1 MFLAR
6 FCTIV
11 AAETY
16 DCSCKLTEIV
26 QYKYVSMT
34 TYLKTRK
41 LKKSLRAKMNH
52 ANSYEEWHSYA
63 EQLDKMK
70 SKRVILRLSSRSI

>member
-1 MFLAR
+1 MFLTR
-6 FCTIV
+6 FWTV
-11 AAETY
+11 LASETY

-26 QYKYVSMT
+26 QYKYVSIS

-41 LKKSLRAKMNH
+41 RKQNLRDKMNH

-70 SKRVILRLSSRSI
+70 SKSYM

>member
-6 FCTIV
+6 FWTVV

-26 QYKYVSMT
+26 QYKYVSIS

-41 LKKSLRAKMNH
+41 IKKSLPAKMNH
-52 ANSYEEWHSYA
+52 ANSYEEWQAYA
-63 EQLDKMK
+63 EKLDKMK
-70 SKRVILRLSSRSI
+70 SKIVI